1 VAHAADVALSL
12 ETFDAISART
22 PYLIKLSPSGPHHMQ
37 DLDEAGGIR
46 AVMAEL
52 HREGLLHSDAQ
63 TVTGERVA
71 QNLEGVTRYGDVIRP
86 VDDPHSA
93 SGGIAVLW
101 GNLAPE
107 GAVVKAGAVSPR
119 MMQHRG
125 PARVFESE
133 EASMEAI
140 LAGEIEAG
148 DVVVIRHEG
157 PQGGPG
163 MREMLMPTSSL
174 AGMGLDEEVALL
186 TDGRFSGA
194 TRGASVCHVSPEAA
208 AGGPIA
214 LVEEGDEIELD
225 IPNKQLTLH
234 VPDEELA
241 RRRES
246 WQPPTPRV
254 TTGYLA
260 RYARMVSS
268 ASKGAVLNDE

>member
-1 VAHAADVALSL
+1 
-12 ETFDAISART
+12 
-22 PYLIKLSPSGPHHMQ
+22 
-37 DLDEAGGIR
+37 
-46 AVMAEL
+46 MAEL

-174 AGMGLDEEVALL
+174 AGMGLDDKVALL